1 MRSPLVIALRK
12 RDLLREGEE
21 ALLMSNEVRVLT
33 PEAQLAYLKQNRQ
46 MGVFVTLLVGGEYV
60 FFIAGGLFSILVLT
74 ATGRMPLGWWQPPV
88 CIAIAAFLTWAVL
101 GLRRAFRDY
110 SGKLPD
116 YETLR
121 ADVESTPT

>member
-1 MRSPLVIALRK
+1 
-12 RDLLREGEE
+12 
-21 ALLMSNEVRVLT
+21 MSSAVRVLT
-33 PEAQLAYLKQNRQ
+33 PEAQLTYLKQNRQ
-46 MGVFVTLLVGGEYV
+46 MGFYVTLLVGGVYV

-88 CIAIAAFLTWAVL
+88 CIAITAFLGWGLL
-101 GLRRAFRDY
+101 GLRKQLRVY

-121 ADVESTPT
+121 AEVAEAPPRP